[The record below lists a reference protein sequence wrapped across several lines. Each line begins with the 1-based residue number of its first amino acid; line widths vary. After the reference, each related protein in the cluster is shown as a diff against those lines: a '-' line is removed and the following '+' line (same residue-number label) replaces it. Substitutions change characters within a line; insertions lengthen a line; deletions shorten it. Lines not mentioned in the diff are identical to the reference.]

1 MGRYQIHHVAA
12 ERSLVAAAVCTI
24 VVLLPP
30 FEEAAP
36 ALVASAP
43 VPRLTNVADT
53 ASAKA
58 IPAVRTRAPFD
69 IFTVNS
75 PCKNFLPAQHEHQV
89 WQIFL

>member
-1 MGRYQIHHVAA
+1 
-12 ERSLVAAAVCTI
+12 LVAAAVCTI

-36 ALVASAP
+36 ALVSAP

-69 IFTVNS
+69 IFTVS
-75 PCKNFLPAQHEHQV
+75 PLVKTFFPHIASIKFGKYFYEV
-89 WQIFL
+89 